1 MTSASWQREILDLAV
16 ALVRTPTANPPGDE
30 LRAAEIVA
38 RLMADTTA
46 VVRIQPVGDGRGNLV
61 VRVRGAG
68 GRPTLVFCGH
78 LDTVP
83 IGPDAWSVP
92 PLGGEVRGGR
102 LFGRG
107 SADMKGAIAAMA
119 VVVRDLARSSVAPQG
134 DVVLA
139 LTAGE
144 EVDSCG
150 ARQLVE
156 AGLIDDAG
164 MLVIGEMT
172 GLDVGCA
179 HKGLLWLNVE
189 TTGRRGHGSIV
200 GADANAVAGLV
211 RWLSQRD
218 PLDRFVS
225 GEHPVL
231 GRGSVSVNQIVGGDA
246 PNVVPAHARAV
257 LDVRTLPDHDH
268 EVVLS
273 ELRGENRS
281 AAISVLREGRPVST
295 EPDHWLVTAAVD
307 AATEVLNRPPAVR
320 GLPYL
325 TDASV
330 LVEGQRLPTVVLGP
344 GEEAQAHGVDESVAV
359 DALVNAAR
367 IYRGIADR
375 LLMTEGV

>member
-1 MTSASWQREILDLAV
+1 MTSAASHQEILDLAV

-38 RLMADTTA
+38 RVMADTKA
-46 VVRIQPVGDGRGNLV
+46 VVRFQSVGDGRGNLV

-68 GRPTLVFCGH
+68 RRPTLVFCGH

-83 IGPDAWSVP
+83 IGPDVWSVP
-92 PLGGEVRGGR
+92 PLGGEVHRGR

-107 SADMKGAIAAMA
+107 SADMKGAIAAMT

-150 ARQLVE
+150 ARRLVE
-156 AGLIDDAG
+156 AGLVDDAG

-179 HKGLLWLNVE
+179 HKGLLWLDVE

-200 GADANAVAGLV
+200 GADANAIAGLV

-231 GRGSVSVNQIVGGDA
+231 GRGTISVNQLIAGDA
-246 PNVVPAHARAV
+246 PNVVPARARAV

-268 EVVLS
+268 ELVVS
-273 ELRGENRS
+273 DLRGDDSS
-281 AAISVLREGRPVST
+281 AAISVLREGRAVST
-295 EPDHWLVTAAVD
+295 DPDHRLVTAAVD
-307 AATEVLNRPPAVR
+307 AATEVLNRAPAVR

-330 LVEGQRLPTVVLGP
+330 LVEGRRLPTVVLGP
-344 GEEAQAHGVDESVAV
+344 GDEAQAHAVDESVGV
-359 DALVNAAR
+359 DALVSAAQ

-375 LLMTEGV
+375 LIMTDGV